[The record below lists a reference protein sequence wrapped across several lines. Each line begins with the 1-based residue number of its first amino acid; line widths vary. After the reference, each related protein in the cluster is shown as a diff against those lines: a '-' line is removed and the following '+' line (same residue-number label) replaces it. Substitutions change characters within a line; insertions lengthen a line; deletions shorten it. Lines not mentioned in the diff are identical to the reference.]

1 VTTLIYVH
9 GTGVREAAYEE
20 SFGSIKKALK
30 DWPDFSLARCYWGHL
45 GARLNAGG
53 VSIPTYGE
61 TRAIEIGVAAAP
73 AGEIEVGLW
82 ALLALDPL
90 FELTALSLRAEEQE
104 EFVPGVTPPGLQLAQ
119 RGRSFR
125 PSPEILAKLEEGDLG
140 EAFSE
145 AQDAITASDE
155 YRDALGAAPAALAE
169 YRAAIARAWV
179 AESAIRSEERKGYP
193 PAVWMDARLRDE
205 IVDLLVDALGGR
217 EYGIGDWVRRHL
229 GGLALQV
236 GSHLGTRYA
245 RRRRGALT
253 DAAYPF
259 PSDILLYQARG
270 HEIRAFVR
278 ECIRQAP
285 PPVVLLAHSLGGIAC
300 VDLFVEEPMDIELLV
315 TVGSQSPFLYE
326 IGALQSLP
334 FDSPLPKQF
343 PRWLNIYDRRDLLS
357 YVGAGVFHGRVRDVE
372 VDNRQPFP
380 SAHGAYWRNPAVWK
394 AIFQELE

>member
-1 VTTLIYVH
+1 MSV
-9 GTGVREAAYEE
+9 
-20 SFGSIKKALK
+20 
-30 DWPDFSLARCYWGHL
+30 
-45 GARLNAGG
+45 
-53 VSIPTYGE
+53 PTYDD
-61 TRAIEIGVAAAP
+61 TRAVETGVAAAP

-82 ALLALDPL
+82 ALLSLDPL
-90 FELTALSLRAEEQE
+90 FELTALSLRAEEHD
-104 EFVPGVTPPGLQLAQ
+104 EFVPGATPPGLQLAQ
-119 RGRSFR
+119 RGRRFR
-125 PSPEILAKLEEGDLG
+125 PSPEILVKLEDGGIG

-155 YRDALGAAPAALAE
+155 YREALGAAPAALAE

-179 AESAIRSEERKGYP
+179 AEAAIRSEDRKGYP
-193 PAVWMDARLRDE
+193 PAVWTDARLRDE

-217 EYGIGDWVRRHL
+217 EYGVGDWVRRHL
-229 GGLALQV
+229 GGLALQM
-236 GSHLGTRYA
+236 GSRLGTRYA
-245 RRRRGALT
+245 RRQRGALT

-270 HEIRAFVR
+270 HEIRAFIR

-300 VDLFVEEPMDIELLV
+300 VDLLVGEPMDVELLV
-315 TVGSQSPFLYE
+315 TVGSQAPFLYE

-334 FDSPLPKQF
+334 FGSRLPEQF
-343 PRWLNIYDRRDLLS
+343 PRWLNIFDRRDLLS
-357 YVGAGVFHGRVRDVE
+357 YIGAGVFHGRVRDVE

-380 SAHGAYWRNPAVWK
+380 AAHSAYWRNPAVWK